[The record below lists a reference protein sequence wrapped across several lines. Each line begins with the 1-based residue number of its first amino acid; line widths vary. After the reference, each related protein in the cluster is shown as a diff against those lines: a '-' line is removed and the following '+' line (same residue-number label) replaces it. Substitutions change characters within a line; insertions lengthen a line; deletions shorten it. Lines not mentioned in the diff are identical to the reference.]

1 MRPVLRHAMLLILL
15 VAFLAPGLV
24 QARPIHDSSARL
36 AAASEVTH
44 ETGLFNLV
52 WNLLTKL
59 WAGSPALAKD
69 EVIPPPASSNLTT
82 PPPPD
87 DNGGRLDPAG

>member
-1 MRPVLRHAMLLILL
+1 MRPALRNALLLILL

-24 QARPIHDSSARL
+24 QARPIHDSSARV
-36 AAASEVTH
+36 AAAAEVTH
-44 ETGLFNLV
+44 ETGFFNLV

-59 WAGSPALAKD
+59 WSGSPLLAKD
-69 EVIPPPASSNLTT
+69 STAQPPASTMSTT

-87 DNGGRLDPAG
+87 DNGGHLDPLG